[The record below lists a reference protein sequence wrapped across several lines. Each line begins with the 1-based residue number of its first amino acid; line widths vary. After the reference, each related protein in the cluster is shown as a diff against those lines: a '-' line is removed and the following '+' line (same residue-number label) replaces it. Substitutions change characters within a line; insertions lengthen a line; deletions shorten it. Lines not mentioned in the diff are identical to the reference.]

1 MSSLNLVPNPTIM
14 VIEAG
19 IFLANFF
26 VVKKLLLEPYLE
38 SLEARSKLT
47 IGSQSLAAQLDQ
59 DNAKALDTISRR
71 LQEAAAEVRLYR
83 ENTLLVAKQ
92 KRDEVLAVAT
102 RDANE
107 IVNHVRTDLARELVE
122 QRRRIPDLVRN
133 LSQQLVD
140 RIVPA

>member
-1 MSSLNLVPNPTIM
+1 M